1 MVRTSFLAQKNRHLW
16 KNDDSS
22 NLSSLLPTH
31 SCVIYIVYGFDIAD
45 DRGMVVVALPQVSVF
60 NIQILRSDKLPF
72 SPFFDI
78 LGFFLYSRRMRGFV
92 PIVSVPIGEPCLLV
106 YQSVK
111 TFLCISAN
119 NTDIHRKFGGIA
131 FDKMNLSRSQRRG

>member
-1 MVRTSFLAQKNRHLW
+1 
-16 KNDDSS
+16 
-22 NLSSLLPTH
+22 
-31 SCVIYIVYGFDIAD
+31 
-45 DRGMVVVALPQVSVF
+45 
-60 NIQILRSDKLPF
+60 
-72 SPFFDI
+72 
-78 LGFFLYSRRMRGFV
+78 MRGFV

-131 FDKMNLSRSQRRG
+131 FDKMNLSRSQRRGWIFAISQIVFLQHLIKGFPCRFFDSPAIFKIFAFHNLKVVVQVYRQRSILYDEVPCAAPYKIEYCTDIIVLFQVVAKILHYLTA